1 MTRDEFIEFRLRF
14 LEASKGDFVEFF
26 TGVTEEK
33 IKQKKEAI
41 IAKLN
46 QMKKLN
52 DEICDEMEWNK

>member
-1 MTRDEFIEFRLRF
+1 MTRDEFIEFRLKF
-14 LEASKGDFVEFF
+14 LEASKGNYVDFF
-26 TGVTEEK
+26 TGAIDEK

-52 DEICDEMEWNK
+52 DEICDEMGWQK